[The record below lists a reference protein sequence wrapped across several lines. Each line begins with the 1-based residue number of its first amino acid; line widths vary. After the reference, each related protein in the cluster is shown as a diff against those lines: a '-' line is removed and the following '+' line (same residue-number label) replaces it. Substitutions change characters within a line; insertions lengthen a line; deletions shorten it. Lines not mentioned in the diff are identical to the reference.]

1 MLNFYLRKSVLTAL
15 ISVAI
20 LASTTAYSAVTLDR
34 TRVIFPG
41 TEKSV
46 NITITNDNPSEA
58 YLAQTWIEDMQ
69 GHKLTQG
76 AIIATPPLQRMEPK
90 TNALIRLSTTP
101 LLNSLP
107 QDKESVFYFNVRE
120 IPPRATD
127 SNTLQIAL
135 QSRVKL
141 FYRPAAI
148 VPEAETKWAQKITL
162 TKTATGYR
170 LNNVTPFHLTV
181 IGIGNDK
188 KSSESSQFSTIMI
201 APKSTQDIASGM
213 LSTPH
218 ITYIN
223 DYGGKPTIEFSCKGD
238 TCTATGEK

>member
-1 MLNFYLRKSVLTAL
+1 MLNFFLRKPVATAIVSATVL
-15 ISVAI
+15 IS
-20 LASTTAYSAVTLDR
+20 ASAYSAVTLDR

-41 TEKSV
+41 NEKSV

-58 YLAQTWIEDMQ
+58 YLAQTWIEDVQ
-69 GHKLTQG
+69 GNKLTQG
-76 AIIATPPLQRMEPK
+76 AIMATPPLQRMEPK
-90 TNALIRLSTTP
+90 SSALIRLSTTA

-120 IPPRATD
+120 IPPRATET
-127 SNTLQIAL
+127 NTLQIAL

-148 VPEAETKWAQKITL
+148 VPESETKWAQKVTL

-170 LNNVTPFHLTV
+170 LNNTTPFHLTI

-188 KSSESSQFSTIMI
+188 KSAENSQFTTVMI
-201 APKSTQDIASGM
+201 APKSTHDIATGA

-218 ITYIN
+218 VTYIN
-223 DYGGKPTIEFSCKGD
+223 DYGGKPSISFSCSGN